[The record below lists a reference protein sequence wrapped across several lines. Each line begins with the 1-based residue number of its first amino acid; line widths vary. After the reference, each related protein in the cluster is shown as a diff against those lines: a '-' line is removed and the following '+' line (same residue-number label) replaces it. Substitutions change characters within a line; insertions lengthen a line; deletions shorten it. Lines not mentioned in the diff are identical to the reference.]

1 MDEIQSFQSK
11 SQSLRDKM
19 KARRQ
24 AIESLVA
31 SATAGV
37 HVTEGRPAAAASLVN
52 PEEAADGRPPA
63 KVACQSD
70 LRTDRLRGDGVN
82 GTKAAD
88 RHERTRGGGGEKG
101 KPKKEVDELS
111 ALLSMQSAKEREERS
126 QQEEILSLLSK
137 PTAKELS
144 LMDTFKSQ
152 DGGGVKEFCSYS
164 TKGECM
170 KVHRSREPC
179 AKLHFVKILQPHT
192 DESLGDCSFLNTCFH
207 MDSCKYI
214 HYEVDKADINRKM
227 KKSSGGPTVGS
238 RAGGMLES
246 TKLVP
251 PQWIQCDMRNLK
263 FEVLGKFSVIMAD
276 PPWDIHMELPYGT
289 MSDDEMRQL
298 PVPDLQVRHVPPSI
312 HIYQIF

>member
-101 KPKKEVDELS
+101 KPKKEVDEL
-111 ALLSMQSAKEREERS
+111 MQELFEAYEIDKEENNMAK
-126 QQEEILSLLSK
+126 K
-137 PTAKELS
+137 
-144 LMDTFKSQ
+144 
-152 DGGGVKEFCSYS
+152 
-164 TKGECM
+164 
-170 KVHRSREPC
+170 HR
-179 AKLHFVKILQPHT
+179 
-192 DESLGDCSFLNTCFH
+192 
-207 MDSCKYI
+207 
-214 HYEVDKADINRKM
+214 RKDY
-227 KKSSGGPTVGS
+227 
-238 RAGGMLES
+238 
-246 TKLVP
+246 LV
-251 PQWIQCDMRNLK
+251 
-263 FEVLGKFSVIMAD
+263 S
-276 PPWDIHMELPYGT
+276 
-289 MSDDEMRQL
+289 
-298 PVPDLQVRHVPPSI
+298 
-312 HIYQIF
+312 